1 MRKRKDHRFTL
12 NVVSLVLA
20 GGWLL
25 LVGQTLDPSI
35 DDFERYWQAAVD
47 LRQAGDPYVTR
58 ADYFYP
64 PFFVYLMQPFG
75 YLGHQQ
81 GQWVWFGL
89 NVLALGGFLALSI
102 RLSRAELPR
111 RFWGVVALG
120 MVVAPPTRL
129 TLQLGQISL
138 VLALAVVGIAALEH
152 RAALLS
158 GLLLALASLV
168 RLNPAFLG
176 IYYLL
181 RRPRSVAWWSIGM
194 GVALVVLSLLVYG
207 PTHYANYLDTI
218 VRRNVDRQGAYPYAA
233 EHNISLFGFWSRM
246 LTLNR
251 HAVPLLDAPLLAYL
265 LTALLSLGVVGLCL
279 WVGRREPGS
288 DGALLGFG
296 VWVCGM
302 MLLLPT
308 NGYYN
313 LVILLLP
320 LLAVVRHLEQHRTP
334 RTPWVRAWLVLA
346 TALIWVPPGWTSAHP
361 WLYASLHTGWGLL
374 ALTPSFYGVLIFM
387 GLLAVLAQGGA
398 SPRAGCGG
406 RESVVGGEER
416 RANIPP

>member
-1 MRKRKDHRFTL
+1 MLPMLPMHKDRRSIL
-12 NVVSLVLA
+12 NAVALA
-20 GGWLL
+20 LACGWLL
-25 LVGQTLDPSI
+25 LVSQTLDPAI

-75 YLGHQQ
+75 SLEHEQ
-81 GQWVWFGL
+81 GQWVWFGV
-89 NVLALGGFLALSI
+89 NCVALGGFIALCI
-102 RLSRAELPR
+102 RLSRSELAR
-111 RFWGVVALG
+111 HFWGVVALG
-120 MVVAPPTRL
+120 MAVAPPTRL

-138 VLALAVVGIAALEH
+138 VLALAVAGMVVLE
-152 RAALLS
+152 RRYAPLS

-176 IYYLL
+176 LYYFL

-194 GVALVVLSLLVYG
+194 GVALVALSLLVYG
-207 PTHYANYLDTI
+207 PTHYESYFDTI
-218 VRRNVDRQGAYPYAA
+218 VRSNVDRQGAYPYAA
-233 EHNISLFGFWSRM
+233 DHNISLFGFWSRM
-246 LTLNR
+246 FTLNR

-265 LTALLSLGVVGLCL
+265 LTALSSLGVLGLCL

-288 DGALLGFG
+288 GGALPGFG
-296 VWVCGM
+296 VWLCGM

-320 LLAVVRHLEQHRTP
+320 LLAVVRHLEHPHPSRASQTSR
-334 RTPWVRAWLVLA
+334 VRVWLVLA
-346 TALIWVPPGWTSAHP
+346 AALVCVPPGWTSAHP
-361 WLYASLHTGWGLL
+361 WLHTSLHTGWGLF
-374 ALTPSFYGVLIFM
+374 ALTPSFYGVLALM
-387 GLLAVLAQGGA
+387 GLFAVLARGEGA
-398 SPRAGCGG
+398 PGSGT
-406 RESVVGGEER
+406 GE
-416 RANIPP
+416 